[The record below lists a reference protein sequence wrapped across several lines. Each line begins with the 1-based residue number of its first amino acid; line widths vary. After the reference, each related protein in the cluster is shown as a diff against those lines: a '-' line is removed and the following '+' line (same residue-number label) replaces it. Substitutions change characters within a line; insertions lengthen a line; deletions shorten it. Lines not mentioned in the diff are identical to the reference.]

1 MKATLGRPGL
11 RIAYSSDDWHG
22 PFVVNG
28 PFDTVARGY
37 AAAMNAPTLHCGFL
51 LGLFLTV
58 AAHAG
63 DPALVP
69 DASLPIPQLH
79 FASDGALDI
88 KASATSSE
96 HDFDYLVGNWKLRN
110 RKLKSRLTHSTE
122 WSDVFESRVEMHQIL
137 NGVGNIDKYTD
148 NAGGAPYEGVA
159 LRLFDRKTKLWSIYW
174 ADANSGKL
182 DPPVVGSFE
191 NRIGHFFGRDTY
203 KGQNIIVVFRW
214 DARNPQLPIW
224 SQAFS
229 TDNGKTWEWNS
240 INVSERV
247 R

>member
-1 MKATLGRPGL
+1 MTRYGL
-11 RIAYSSDDWHG
+11 PAFALLAGLTIAAGAVRAED
-22 PFVVNG
+22 
-28 PFDTVARGY
+28 
-37 AAAMNAPTLHCGFL
+37 AALI
-51 LGLFLTV
+51 
-58 AAHAG
+58 
-63 DPALVP
+63 P
-69 DASLPIPQLH
+69 DSSLPIPQLH
-79 FASDGALDI
+79 FDGNGALVI
-88 KASATSSE
+88 EASPTSSV

-122 WSDVFESRVEMHQIL
+122 WISFDSRVEMHQIL

-148 NAGGAPYEGVA
+148 NASGTPYEGVA
-159 LRLFDRKTKLWSIYW
+159 LRLFDTRTKLWSIYW
-174 ADANSGKL
+174 ADSNSGHL

-191 NRIGHFFGRDTY
+191 NRIGHFFARDTF

-229 TDNGKTWEWNS
+229 TDEGKTWEWNS
-240 INVSERV
+240 INVSERA